1 MYTVR
6 VVGDGTSVG
15 QGCTVCTT
23 SPCFYV
29 QQVSAI
35 ATNITISV
43 TSINGDGILGSQ
55 YSTTTYGERLK
66 VKIIIEITRC
76 IDVVCACILNDL
88 KLLYTKTGRSP
99 VQIRLLH
106 HHSINWHT
114 EPVSIKGSGTE
125 GSFCMQQ
132 CLNLVL

>member
-35 ATNITISV
+35 AKNITISV
-43 TSINGDGILGSQ
+43 AAIDGGGASGSQ
-55 YSTTTYGERLK
+55 NSTTIYGESPS
-66 VKIIIEITRC
+66 IITRNKQYVAQTHTHNSET
-76 IDVVCACILNDL
+76 I
-88 KLLYTKTGRSP
+88 RSFP
-99 VQIRLLH
+99 K
-106 HHSINWHT
+106 
-114 EPVSIKGSGTE
+114 P
-125 GSFCMQQ
+125 
-132 CLNLVL
+132 

>member
-43 TSINGDGILGSQ
+43 AAINGDGVSGSQ
-55 YSTTTYGERLK
+55 YSTTIYSE
-66 VKIIIEITRC
+66 
-76 IDVVCACILNDL
+76 
-88 KLLYTKTGRSP
+88 LL
-99 VQIRLLH
+99 
-106 HHSINWHT
+106 
-114 EPVSIKGSGTE
+114 SIKIVS
-125 GSFCMQQ
+125 
-132 CLNLVL
+132 

>member
-43 TSINGDGILGSQ
+43 AVVNGDGVSGAQ
-55 YSTTTYGERLK
+55 NSTTIYGE
-66 VKIIIEITRC
+66 
-76 IDVVCACILNDL
+76 
-88 KLLYTKTGRSP
+88 SP
-99 VQIRLLH
+99 R
-106 HHSINWHT
+106 
-114 EPVSIKGSGTE
+114 
-125 GSFCMQQ
+125 
-132 CLNLVL
+132 